1 MSHPQPASEQAVAP
15 SAREGDGTEQND
27 VKVGMSRSDRW
38 ISVFLATTLVL
49 LMGIHWYRLSGT
61 ALEPVAIDRLPDRQL
76 EYRVKINS
84 ATWIEFAQLERI
96 GVNISKRIVEDRE
109 ANGPFES
116 IEALQR
122 VKGIG
127 PKTIERIRP
136 WLQVDMPDE

>member
-1 MSHPQPASEQAVAP
+1 M
-15 SAREGDGTEQND
+15 
-27 VKVGMSRSDRW
+27 
-38 ISVFLATTLVL
+38 
-49 LMGIHWYRLSGT
+49 
-61 ALEPVAIDRLPDRQL
+61 
-76 EYRVKINS
+76 
-84 ATWIEFAQLERI
+84 
-96 GVNISKRIVEDRE
+96 NISKRIVEDRE

>member
-1 MSHPQPASEQAVAP
+1 MLV
-15 SAREGDGTEQND
+15 
-27 VKVGMSRSDRW
+27 
-38 ISVFLATTLVL
+38 TTLLL
-49 LMGIHWYRLSGT
+49 LMGVHWYRLSGT

-76 EYRVKINS
+76 EYRVEINS

-96 GVNISKRIVEDRE
+96 GANISKRIVEDRE

-116 IEALQR
+116 VEALQR